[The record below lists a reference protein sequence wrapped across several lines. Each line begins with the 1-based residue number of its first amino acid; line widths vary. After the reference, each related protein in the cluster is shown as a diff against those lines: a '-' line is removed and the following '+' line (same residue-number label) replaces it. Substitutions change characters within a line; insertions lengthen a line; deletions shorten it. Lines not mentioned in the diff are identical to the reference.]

1 MDVLSQPE
9 SIEVVHPVGLLRT
22 EWRRLAK
29 LIVDRGGI
37 FVVIALVCVLGTM
50 LSSEFL
56 RRDNI
61 DTIITQ
67 TVPLA
72 LVALGQTFVIF
83 TGEIDLSVGA
93 LLSLASVIIGE
104 TMGGSNVRMVPV
116 VLLALLFGAAVGVA
130 NGLLVTAIGIPS
142 FIATLAMMLVL
153 EGANLVWTNAGP
165 ASNLTSDF
173 RLLSEGHVGPLPA
186 GVVTLVGAL
195 LVAYWLAVRTPLGR
209 KLLAVGSNRRAAEIS
224 GVHVRRVV
232 IAGFV
237 LSGIFAAAAGVF
249 FTAYVGESQS
259 FVGKGMELNAIAA
272 AVLGGTSLFGGR
284 GSIAGSVGGALL
296 LTIVYDLL
304 ILGGFS
310 PPYQQIATGLILI
323 AGTLMYVRV
332 RPSTQ

>member
-1 MDVLSQPE
+1 MDVVSQPDTMDA
-9 SIEVVHPVGLLRT
+9 VAPADLRAD
-22 EWRRLAK
+22 WRQ
-29 LIVDRGGI
+29 LIRVALDRGGI
-37 FVVIALVCVLGTM
+37 FVVVVAVCVVGTAV
-50 LSSEFL
+50 SSQFL
-56 RRDNI
+56 RQDNI

-72 LVALGQTFVIF
+72 LVALGQSFVIF

-116 VLLALLFGAAVGVA
+116 VVLALAFGAVVGIG

-165 ASNLTSDF
+165 ASNLSSDF
-173 RLLSEGHVGPLPA
+173 RVLSEGHLGPLPS
-186 GVVTLVGAL
+186 GIVTLVTGL
-195 LVAYWLAVRTPLGR
+195 LAAYWLAARTPLGR
-209 KLLAVGSNRRAAEIS
+209 SLLAVGSNRRAAEIS
-224 GVHVRRVV
+224 GIAVRRVV
-232 IAGFV
+232 VMGFV

-259 FVGKGMELNAIAA
+259 FVGKGMELSAIAA

-284 GSIAGSVGGALL
+284 GSISGSVGGALL

-304 ILGGFS
+304 ILGGLS
-310 PPYQQIATGLILI
+310 APYQQVATGLILI
-323 AGTLMYVRV
+323 AGTLLYVRV
-332 RPSTQ
+332 RPTP